1 MQVLNTFLNLFESV
15 SIKQDNSYSMLNFVY
30 LYDDSDE
37 AQITLKNKTKKMLL
51 KFIEKTKFKSNK
63 FVTVV
68 TKVFSR
74 AGALQLAVE
83 FN

>member
-1 MQVLNTFLNLFESV
+1 
-15 SIKQDNSYSMLNFVY
+15 MLNFVY

-83 FN
+83 LCCDNYSDDEIEVSESINS